1 LQICDKLQVG
11 GSIFEALAGA
21 AELDG
26 ASDAIAR
33 ATTKAETLLSNDP
46 HWSNVAK
53 AGLQIV
59 DPQTFYSPLNPDV
72 SANVDATE
80 ATCIKVTT
88 VVRQVNPVFLAL
100 IGAGTKTSAS
110 AIAGADTVACN
121 VQPLMLCNPYEGT
134 SDFHATAG
142 QLFRFVVVTK
152 RTPSAR

>member
-26 ASDAIAR
+26 ASNAITR

-59 DPQTFYSPLNPDV
+59 DPPTFYSPLNPDV
-72 SANVDATE
+72 SANGDATE
-80 ATCIKVTT
+80 ATYIKVTT
-88 VVRQVNPVFLAL
+88 VVRQVKPVFLAL
-100 IGAGTKTSAS
+100 IGAGTNDQTSAS

-134 SDFHATAG
+134 SDFT
-142 QLFRFVVVTK
+142 QLPGSSF
-152 RTPSAR
+152 SL